1 EALFGA
7 LVGIVVNALIRPP
20 VYLRDASSAL
30 QDAACE
36 AQEILEAV
44 ADGLA
49 TGEWDG
55 HQAGDWHARALRL
68 GRLVDQARSA
78 IGWSRES
85 LRVNPRGRRGR
96 TPSAGDTAHSDVLAV
111 L

>member
-1 EALFGA
+1 M
-7 LVGIVVNALIRPP
+7 
-20 VYLRDASSAL
+20 YLRDTRAAL
-30 QDAACE
+30 RDAARE
-36 AQEILEAV
+36 AEEILDSV

-55 HQAGDWHARALRL
+55 HRAGEWHERALRL

-85 LRVNPRGRRGR
+85 MRVNPGAAAG
-96 TPSAGDTAHSDVLAV
+96 TPSPRPARGTPTRWPCSTMSPSTPRA
-111 L
+111 